1 MVLPASEQM
10 HMQWRD
16 INIQE
21 RKLKNVLW
29 TSQTLNSVTVI
40 MQKGY

>member
-1 MVLPASEQM
+1 MVLLASEQM
-10 HMQWRD
+10 HMQWKD
-16 INIQE
+16 IKSQA
-21 RKLKNVLW
+21 RKFKNLLW